1 MNILLFTLEETIEKK
16 GTELLQGRGALEG
29 WRLGGGELEG
39 LEKLERKLQ
48 GLEGRPGLPSQGA
61 RGVAR
66 GVMWSEW

>member
-1 MNILLFTLEETIEKK
+1 MNIILFTLEETIEKK

-39 LEKLERKLQ
+39 RLEELELRLQ
-48 GLEGRPGLPSQGA
+48 RLEGRPGLPSQGA

-66 GVMWSEW
+66 GVMW